1 MPAHDFLLLPEE
13 GNDYADYAQY
23 IRDPRATRISDD
35 LIRYMMDTLK
45 WIPSINPA
53 DRSGGNGFGLNYHGA
68 TIINQTGAAQ
78 AAQVFDHWASLL
90 RLGPKTLTLTGG
102 YVWLEGDSVDSGEYE
117 KFTLPRDAVVSSL
130 SEVARM
136 AAAASTGESY
146 LLHIGI

>member
-13 GNDYADYAQY
+13 GNDYGDYAQY
-23 IRDPRATRISDD
+23 IRDPRATGISDD
-35 LIRYMMDTLK
+35 LILYMMDTLK

-53 DRSGGNGFGLNYHGA
+53 NRSDGNGFGLNYHGA
-68 TIINQTGAAQ
+68 TIINQAGGAK
-78 AAQVFDHWASLL
+78 AAQVFDHWASLF
-90 RLGPKTLTLTGG
+90 RLGPESLTFTGG
-102 YVWLEGDSVDSGEYE
+102 YAWQEGDSVDSGEYE
-117 KFTLPRDAVVSSL
+117 KFTLPRDSVVASL